1 MVTTQY
7 LKQSLLWNPR
17 AWSSMFVLRSKFLW
31 SGHHKSSLL
40 GRCWRGREI
49 VLFWIRN
56 CRWIQTLT
64 IHSHR
69 FNLDIKYNIQ
79 KFRQVSVWNLNI
91 NNTQSNKEVFSSLE
105 FVKVL
110 LQIEA
115 KLVIMRPHFLR
126 AQNPLLLPFQTPAM
140 QRNRQQLNSYNQR
153 QNQLRHFAL
162 KGLFDF
168 SMFQLQMEMSKS
180 QMWLYWLQ
188 FWIL

>member
-1 MVTTQY
+1 MQPCSKRALVCNKREHHIWGTLVHPNSPVSNLKLPLNTNMNYKFVHGY
-7 LKQSLLWNPR
+7 LW
-17 AWSSMFVLRSKFLW
+17 
-31 SGHHKSSLL
+31 HKS
-40 GRCWRGREI
+40 
-49 VLFWIRN
+49 
-56 CRWIQTLT
+56 
-64 IHSHR
+64 
-69 FNLDIKYNIQ
+69 K
-79 KFRQVSVWNLNI
+79 VSVWNLNI